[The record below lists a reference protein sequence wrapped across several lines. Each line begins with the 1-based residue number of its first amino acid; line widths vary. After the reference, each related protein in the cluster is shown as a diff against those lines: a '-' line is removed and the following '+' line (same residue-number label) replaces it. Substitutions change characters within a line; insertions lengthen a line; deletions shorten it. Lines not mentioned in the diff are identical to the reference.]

1 MVRDQRSPGT
11 GPGTGAD
18 PGSGTGAAMLIGTA
32 RRIVVVGSVNI
43 DLMLRC
49 PQLPAAGET
58 VLGKDFLQAPGGK
71 GANQAVAAA
80 RLGAEVAFIG
90 CIGDDPFGDQAT
102 AALCAALP
110 GHVAMRHVAAPTEV
124 LRQAA
129 GHAAASR
136 LAGAGHVIVT
146 CGGNGAIL
154 AGKDGLLNSPAFP
167 GHGAGHHRRTRLLRR
182 RLGRSAGRRPSLAAG
197 HRAGTTCGRLQ
208 RRAPRRTGSHAASRR
223 PARLELT
230 ALTCIPKSR

>member
-1 MVRDQRSPGT
+1 L
-11 GPGTGAD
+11 
-18 PGSGTGAAMLIGTA
+18 LIGNA

-49 PQLPAAGET
+49 PQLPGAGET
-58 VLGKDFLQAPGGK
+58 VLGEDLLQAPGGK

-110 GHVAMRHVAAPTEV
+110 GHVAMRHDAAPTEV

-146 CGGNGAIL
+146 CCGNGAIL

-167 GHGAGHHRRTRLLRR
+167 ATVLDTTGAGDCFV
-182 RLGRSAGRRPSLAAG
+182 GALAAALVG
-197 HRAGTTCGRLQ
+197 GQALPQAIVLAQHAAAFSVARRGAQ
-208 RRAPRRTGSHAASRR
+208 AAMPRRADLPDWN
-223 PARLELT
+223 
-230 ALTCIPKSR
+230 